1 MTPNQQLH
9 RPVAVDKADM
19 VLSDLTS
26 GGRLQPDQLKQYIRV
41 AIAKSVL
48 MGMVRVTT
56 IPTPEYNLPKMTTLG
71 EVMKPAVSGQALAYA
86 ERSKVG
92 LDYVQ
97 LVTKHGKAEVDIP
110 REVLED
116 QIERGAFKNSI
127 MAYLGEHTSKDL
139 ENQLINGNT
148 ATGATAWLKLQ
159 DGLIAQTT
167 TNTSAAGNV
176 DLDKDVL
183 TDLDEALPQEF
194 DEQPGMAYFTNRFA
208 RNKHRQS
215 ISDRTG
221 GLSDAVVDGS
231 NKKELGWGDRVIKKI
246 PLFPNNLGGA
256 FNETRVLL
264 LGPKNA
270 IYAFYRKVTLDTEFA
285 VRPQV
290 YVIVLTLRSAI
301 KYEHEPAAAMAT
313 QVNGQ

>member
-1 MTPNQQLH
+1 MTPNQQLR
-9 RPVAVDKADM
+9 RPVAADKADM
-19 VLSDLTS
+19 ALSDLTA

-41 AIAKSVL
+41 AIKKSVL

-56 IPTPEYNLPKMTTLG
+56 IPTPEYNLPKMTTMG
-71 EVMKPAVSGQALAYA
+71 EVMKPGVSGQALALA

-92 LDYVQ
+92 LGYVQ
-97 LVTKHGKAEVDIP
+97 LVSKMGKAEVDIP

-116 QIERGAFKNSI
+116 QIERGAFKNSV
-127 MAYLGEHTSKDL
+127 MAYLGEHTSADL
-139 ENQLINGNT
+139 EKQLIKGNT
-148 ATGATAWLKLQ
+148 STGATAWLKLQ
-159 DGLIAQTT
+159 NGLIALTT
-167 TNTSAAGNV
+167 SNTSAAGNV

-183 TDLDEALPQEF
+183 ETLDEALPEEY

-208 RNKHRQS
+208 RNKFRQS

-221 GLSDAVVDGS
+221 GLSDAVVDGTA
-231 NKKELGWGDRVIKKI
+231 KKDLGWQDRPIKKI
-246 PLFPNNLGGA
+246 PLFPNDLGTGVD
-256 FNETRVLL
+256 ETRVLL

-285 VRPQV
+285 VRAQV

-301 KYEHEPAAAMAT
+301 QYEHEPAAAMAT
-313 QVNGQ
+313 EINGQ